1 MAITKIHAI
10 RSTIQ
15 KSVDY
20 ICNPHKTDNRI
31 LIDHFGCGIET
42 AGFDFV
48 HDNLG
53 ATEVTNAKPAY
64 HLIQSFAP
72 GEVTFEEAH
81 KIGEALAKEVLGET
95 RAYVLA
101 THIDREHVH
110 NHIIF
115 CSTDYRS
122 GKRYYDNKQSYRKI
136 RNISDRL
143 CKEHGLS
150 VIVPG
155 DEKGKKY
162 NEWQADKKNLSHKY
176 ILKRDIFECIRNAK
190 DYEDFLRR
198 MMEKGYLIKGSELG
212 ENAPKYISFKPPGYG
227 NFIRGCAKNLGKGHT
242 KEEIIERIEKQI
254 ASREAWKEKQK
265 TLPMYKKKLID
276 TFEEKYVQNPQLR
289 DWADLNNLKIAAST
303 YAHIDSIT
311 ELNVAIDLMKKKIKQ
326 NRSEITSIDKELR
339 SLQEQLR
346 YLKIY
351 SENEPYNEAYK
362 KSKAPDEYLM
372 EHESHLLLFDGA
384 AQYLSSHGINPVDV
398 SEQDLENQIRLLEQ
412 NRTNLQGENNS
423 QKLKLD
429 DMIKKQ
435 KTLDE
440 YLHKEKKQEQK
451 ASSEKERE
459 NKKRRDI

>member
-254 ASREAWKEKQK
+254 ASREAWREKQN

-276 TFEEKYVQNPQLR
+276 TSEKKYVQSTQLR
-289 DWADLNNLKIAAST
+289 DWADLNNLKIAASA

-311 ELNVAIDLMKKKIKQ
+311 ELNAAIDLMKKQIKL
-326 NRSEITSIDKELR
+326 NRSETTSIDKELR
-339 SLQEQLR
+339 SLNEQLR

-351 SENEPYNEAYK
+351 YDNKPFNEAYK
-362 KSKAPDEYLM
+362 ESKSPEEYLM

-384 AQYLSSHGINPVDV
+384 TEFLTSHGLNPMNIT
-398 SEQDLENQIRLLEQ
+398 EKDLEEQIQLLEQ
-412 NRTNLQGENNS
+412 ERSKLQTDNDTL
-423 QKLKLD
+423 KTKLD
-429 DMIKKQ
+429 DMIMKQ
-435 KTLDE
+435 KTLDA
-440 YLHKEKKQEQK
+440 YLHKEKEQE
-451 ASSEKERE
+451 SETFSEKA
-459 NKKRRDI
+459 NKKRREI

>member
-212 ENAPKYISFKPPGYG
+212 ENAPKYISFKPLGYE

-276 TFEEKYVQNPQLR
+276 TSEEKYVQSSQFR

-311 ELNVAIDLMKKKIKQ
+311 ELNAAIDLMKKQIKL
-326 NRSEITSIDKELR
+326 NRSETTSIDKELR
-339 SLQEQLR
+339 SLNEQLR

-351 SENEPYNEAYK
+351 YDNKPFNEAYK
-362 KSKAPDEYLM
+362 ESKSPEDYLM

-384 AQYLSSHGINPVDV
+384 TEFLTSHGLNPMNIT
-398 SEQDLENQIRLLEQ
+398 EKDLEEQIQLLEQ
-412 NRTNLQGENNS
+412 ERLKIQTENDTL
-423 QKLKLD
+423 KTKLD
-429 DMIKKQ
+429 DMIMKQ
-435 KTLDE
+435 KTLDA
-440 YLHKEKKQEQK
+440 YLNKEKEQEQETF
-451 ASSEKERE
+451 SEKE
-459 NKKRRDI
+459 NKKRREI

>member
-20 ICNPHKTDNRI
+20 ICNPHKTDNHI
-31 LIDHFGCGIET
+31 LIDHYACGIET

-48 HDNLG
+48 NDCLF
-53 ATEVTNAKPAY
+53 AKESPTNKPAY

-81 KIGEALAKEVLGET
+81 KIGEELARKVLGET

-115 CSTDYRS
+115 CSADYRT

-198 MMEKGYLIKGSELG
+198 MMEKGYLIKGSEIE

-276 TFEEKYVQNPQLR
+276 TSEEKYVQSPQLR
-289 DWADLNNLKIAAST
+289 NWADLNNLKIAASA

-311 ELNVAIDLMKKKIKQ
+311 ELNAAIDLMKKQIKL
-326 NRSEITSIDKELR
+326 NRSETTSIDKELR
-339 SLQEQLR
+339 SLNEQLR

-351 SENEPYNEAYK
+351 YDNKPFIEAYK
-362 KSKAPDEYLM
+362 ESKSPEEYLM

-384 AQYLSSHGINPVDV
+384 TEFLTSHGLNPMNIT
-398 SEQDLENQIRLLEQ
+398 EKDLEEQIQLLEQ
-412 NRTNLQGENNS
+412 ERLKIQTENDTL
-423 QKLKLD
+423 KTKLD
-429 DMIKKQ
+429 DMIMKQ

-440 YLHKEKKQEQK
+440 YLHKEKKQEQET
-451 ASSEKERE
+451 SSEIE
-459 NKKRRDI
+459 NKKRREI